1 MTLGN
6 PKYLCCDGLLLR
18 IPALRAF
25 PTARFAKVLL
35 RNAALLSPHLRESD
49 MPGYS
54 VKTTT
59 VKVGEHAYQIRSLS
73 DKQQYADPQGL
84 AELAGISSAS
94 WSLFGQLWP
103 AGQILAN
110 AMSVIPLK
118 GRRIL
123 EIGCGLGLSSLV
135 LQRRAA
141 DITASDHHP
150 LADSFLKH
158 NADLNFLKRP
168 TYVDLSW
175 NKPHVTLGRFDL
187 IIGSDILY
195 ERDHAQMLS
204 ELIIRHANP
213 AAEII
218 TTDPGRGVSAAFSR
232 AMLAQGFR
240 IEETRCRFNDTDVS
254 PFRGRLISYL
264 RTGKN

>member
-1 MTLGN
+1 MEL
-6 PKYLCCDGLLLR
+6 YFVFLR
-18 IPALRAF
+18 YVRSL
-25 PTARFAKVLL
+25 TARFAIVLL
-35 RNAALLSPHLRESD
+35 RNAALLTTNQRESD

-59 VKVGEHAYQIRSLS
+59 VQVGDHAYQIRSLS

-84 AELAGISSAS
+84 AEQAGISSAS

-103 AGQILAN
+103 AGQVLAN
-110 AMSVIPLK
+110 AMAVIPIA

-135 LQRRAA
+135 LQRRDA

-150 LADSFLKH
+150 LAASFLQH
-158 NADLNFLKRP
+158 NADLNSLKCP
-168 TYVDLSW
+168 IYVDLSW
-175 NKPHVTLGRFDL
+175 KNPHATLGKFDL
-187 IIGSDILY
+187 IIGSDIMY

-204 ELIIRHANP
+204 QLIERHANP

-240 IEETRCRFNDTDVS
+240 IVETRCKFNETDVS

-264 RTGKN
+264 RNQ

>member
-1 MTLGN
+1 
-6 PKYLCCDGLLLR
+6 
-18 IPALRAF
+18 
-25 PTARFAKVLL
+25 
-35 RNAALLSPHLRESD
+35 
-49 MPGYS
+49 MPGYN
-54 VKTTT
+54 VKTST
-59 VKVGEHAYQIRSLS
+59 VKVGDYAYKIRSLS

-103 AGQILAN
+103 AGQVLAN
-110 AMSVIPLK
+110 AMSVIPIA

-135 LQRRAA
+135 LQRRCA

-150 LADSFLKH
+150 LAASFLEH
-158 NADLNFLKRP
+158 NADINSIKRLS
-168 TYVDLSW
+168 YVDLSW
-175 NKPHVTLGRFDL
+175 NKPHVSLGMFDL

-204 ELIIRHANP
+204 ELILRHAKP
-213 AAEII
+213 SSEII

-240 IEETRCRFNDTDVS
+240 IEEIRCKFNETDQS
-254 PFRGRLISYL
+254 PYRGRLISYL
-264 RTGKN
+264 RN

>member
-1 MTLGN
+1 
-6 PKYLCCDGLLLR
+6 
-18 IPALRAF
+18 
-25 PTARFAKVLL
+25 
-35 RNAALLSPHLRESD
+35 

-54 VKTTT
+54 VKTST
-59 VKVGEHAYQIRSLS
+59 VQVGDYAYQIRSLS
-73 DKQQYADPQGL
+73 DKQQFADPLGL

-94 WSLFGQLWP
+94 WCMFGQLWP

-110 AMSVIPLK
+110 AMSIIPIEGK
-118 GRRIL
+118 RIL

-135 LQRRAA
+135 LKKRSA

-150 LADSFLKH
+150 LAASFLQY
-158 NADLNFLKRP
+158 NADVNAIKRVH
-168 TYVDLSW
+168 YVDLSW
-175 NKPHVTLGRFDL
+175 KKPNATLGRFDL

-204 ELIIRHANP
+204 DLVIRHAKP
-213 AAEII
+213 TAEII

-240 IEETRCRFNDTDVS
+240 IEETRCRFNAADIS

-264 RTGKN
+264 RSSM